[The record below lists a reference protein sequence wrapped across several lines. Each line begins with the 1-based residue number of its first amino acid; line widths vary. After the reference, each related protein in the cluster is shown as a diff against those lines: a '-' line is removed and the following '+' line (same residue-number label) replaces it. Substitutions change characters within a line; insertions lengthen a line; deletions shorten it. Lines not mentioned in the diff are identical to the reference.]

1 MKRIIENKATIVM
14 SGFRRSR
21 NYGKVS
27 TWQDR
32 LRVKITMVEIGG
44 LCVCERE
51 RERERR
57 GERKRGR

>member
-1 MKRIIENKATIVM
+1 M

-44 LCVCERE
+44 LCVCVCERE

-57 GERKRGR
+57 VERKRGR